1 MGYDGTEDQEGGNI
15 RIPMYLWLNHVDT
28 RQKPTQ
34 HCKAIILQ
42 LKINNNLKMQ
52 WNIHELYFLRE
63 MSQITDS
70 NNQRKKLKKENIPD
84 IANIPK

>member
-1 MGYDGTEDQEGGNI
+1 MGWEGASRGKGYVYQWPI
-15 RIPMYLWLNHVDT
+15 HVDVW
-28 RQKPTQ
+28 QKPTQ